1 MKFTTALIALAAV
14 ASSAMAV
21 VPIPVEGCQKTVVV
35 KSTDTGCIQ
44 FAGDNGTT
52 FANLLKWNN
61 KLRGD
66 CANLDVG
73 HPLCV
78 LGPKEPTTPAKK
90 PTPKPT
96 TPVKKPTP
104 KPTKPVKKPTPKPKK
119 PTPKPKK
126 HTPKPKKHT
135 PKPKKPIHKPK
146 KPTPKPTKKPTPK
159 PKTPTPKPKTP
170 TPPAVPKPKETYAKR
185 NFLNR
190 L

>member
-1 MKFTTALIALAAV
+1 MKFTATLLVLAAV

-21 VPIPVEGCQKTVVV
+21 VPIPVEGCRKTVVV
-35 KSTDTGCIQ
+35 KATDTGCIQ

-61 KLRGD
+61 KLRSD

-78 LGPKEPTTPAKK
+78 LGPKEHT
-90 PTPKPT
+90 
-96 TPVKKPTP
+96 
-104 KPTKPVKKPTPKPKK
+104 KPTKPVKPTKPPTKPVKPTHPTHPTHPTKPVK
-119 PTPKPKK
+119 PTHPTKPV
-126 HTPKPKKHT
+126 
-135 PKPKKPIHKPK
+135 
-146 KPTPKPTKKPTPK
+146 KPT
-159 PKTPTPKPKTP
+159 
-170 TPPAVPKPKETYAKR
+170 PKPKETYAKR

>member
-78 LGPKEPTTPAKK
+78 LGPKEPTTPVKK

-104 KPTKPVKKPTPKPKK
+104 KPTKPVKKPTPKPTKPVKK

-126 HTPKPKKHT
+126 PTPKPKKPTHKKPTPKPKKPTHKKPTPKPTKKHT
-135 PKPKKPIHKPK
+135 PKPKKPTHTAAPK
-146 KPTPKPTKKPTPK
+146 
-159 PKTPTPKPKTP
+159 
-170 TPPAVPKPKETYAKR
+170 AKETYAKR